1 MIKWIP
7 KNPIYT
13 ILCGLSFKIYCYSI
27 FIISIIIHYITNK
40 IVKLVVINNTSFQA
54 TFFAHLYLYLW
65 SSTSTTR
72 TTTTSSFFDMSLT
85 KLNNPVFFSPS
96 IALAWSWESSVGS
109 HSNLRIH
116 LFVCYIISYKSK
128 WKRTYERILRIYVVP
143 YVQID
148 FYMSCHV
155 NLNFDFLLK
164 VSNSG
169 VMFFFTPLATGV
181 KI

>member
-13 ILCGLSFKIYCYSI
+13 ILCGLSFKLYCYSI

-85 KLNNPVFFSPS
+85 KLNNPVFSSPS

-128 WKRTYERILRIYVVP
+128 MKENIWTNPPNICSTISPNRFLHVLPCQFKLRL
-143 YVQID
+143 
-148 FYMSCHV
+148 S
-155 NLNFDFLLK
+155 
-164 VSNSG
+164 S
-169 VMFFFTPLATGV
+169 
-181 KI
+181 

>member
-1 MIKWIP
+1 M
-7 KNPIYT
+7 NPEGPNLYNPMRLEFQALLLQYIYY
-13 ILCGLSFKIYCYSI
+13 LYHYSL
-27 FIISIIIHYITNK
+27 HNQQ
-40 IVKLVVINNTSFQA
+40 IVKLVINNTSFQA

-85 KLNNPVFFSPS
+85 KLNNPVFSSPS